1 MESIFASISYVL
13 LFISLY
19 FEIFL
24 LVTFFEGLGDR
35 KSEKAISRFPTVT
48 IIVPCFNEE
57 RTISGTLLSLLRLNY
72 PKDRLSIMV
81 VDDGSTDRTQ
91 ETLKRFAKRPQIKVF
106 KKENGGKFTALNFAL
121 ERIESDLVGC
131 LDADSYVDPEALRR
145 IVAHFED
152 TKTMAVTPAIKVW
165 KPENILQ
172 RIQDA
177 EYSLGL
183 VMRNVLAKIG
193 AVYIT
198 PGPFSIF
205 RREVFAKYGA
215 YRHAHNTEDLE
226 IGLRMQT
233 NGLKVTNAHN
243 AYVYTVTPT
252 SVKKLYK
259 QRVRWIHG
267 FLENIKDYR
276 SIFFNPR
283 YRDLG
288 LFVLPAATL
297 SIFSALYFTG
307 RALLSVTTGL
317 YDKLIYV
324 QTAGIASAE
333 VRFDPFFMN
342 AGSLVFVTISLIA
355 LTVALIVLGRKM
367 SDEKRLWGMDI
378 VYFVFLYG
386 FIAPLW
392 LSKSVWNAALG
403 KRSAW
408 R

>member
-1 MESIFASISYVL
+1 MESTFATISYML

-24 LVTFFEGLGDR
+24 LVTFFEGETER
-35 KSEKAISRFPTVT
+35 KESKDPVRYPSVT
-48 IIVPCFNEE
+48 IVVPCFNEE
-57 RTISGTLLSLLRLNY
+57 KTVAGTLLSLLRLDY
-72 PKDRLSIMV
+72 PKDKLTIMV
-81 VDDGSTDRTQ
+81 VDDGSTDGTQ
-91 ETLKRFAKRPQIKVF
+91 KALAQFAKRPQIQVHR
-106 KKENGGKFTALNFAL
+106 KENGGKFTALNFAL
-121 ERIESDLVGC
+121 EHVTSELVGC
-131 LDADSYVDPEALRR
+131 LDADSYVDNQALKR
-145 IVAHFED
+145 IVARFED
-152 TKTMAVTPAIKVW
+152 KKTMAVTPAIKVW
-165 KPENILQ
+165 KPQNILQ
-172 RIQDA
+172 KIQDA

-183 VMRNVLAKIG
+183 VMRNVLATIG

-205 RREVFAKYGA
+205 RREVFARFGG

-226 IGLRMQT
+226 IGLRMQEH
-233 NGLKVTNAHN
+233 GLRVRNAHN

-276 SIFFNPR
+276 HVFFNPR
-283 YRDLG
+283 FRDLG
-288 LFVLPAATL
+288 IFVLPIATL

-307 RALLSVTTGL
+307 RSIVALTSLVADKFAYFQVVGVVASVPSL
-317 YDKLIYV
+317 DLFSL
-324 QTAGIASAE
+324 AS
-333 VRFDPFFMN
+333 N
-342 AGSLVFVTISLIA
+342 SLVFVTIALIA
-355 LTVALIVLGRKM
+355 ITVVLIVLGRKM
-367 SDEKRLWGMDI
+367 SDEKRVWDI
-378 VYFVFLYG
+378 DIAYFVFLYG

-392 LSKSVWNAALG
+392 LAKSVWNAVLG